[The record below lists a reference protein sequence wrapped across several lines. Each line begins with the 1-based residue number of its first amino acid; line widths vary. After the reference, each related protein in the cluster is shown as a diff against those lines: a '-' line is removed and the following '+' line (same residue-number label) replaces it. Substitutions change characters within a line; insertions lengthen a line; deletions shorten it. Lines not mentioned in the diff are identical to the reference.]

1 MWPKRVGAIVLA
13 AVLIAGALLLRRALD
28 DEGDDGAGSGG
39 DGPTTVVCI
48 PELEFACR
56 ALAAADDGVQ
66 LSIEDAGVTYE
77 RVAAEPDSAPDA
89 WVTLHPWPGMATR
102 AATLGGGD
110 DPFPSTV
117 AVAHGPFAAVGRTAR
132 WNSMAEHCGE
142 VTWRCIGE
150 VAGQPWS
157 SIGGDDAWG
166 VIKPSHADAARSASG
181 LLSFAVIVADYW
193 GSTDFTGA
201 DLENDDAFLSWL
213 GRLEASIPTYGDA
226 ANTPL
231 DILLAQ
237 PRIDIVQTT
246 AAEVTE
252 KAGTQRDQ
260 LETGGPT
267 EPVAEVVVTGAEAD
281 AVGRQLLSLGTALDP
296 WTYDPNGQPAQPSG
310 TGLPSADVMIALRDL
325 WQGVARR

>member
-1 MWPKRVGAIVLA
+1 VWAKRVGAIVLA
-13 AVLIAGALLLRRALD
+13 AVLIAGGLLLRRALD
-28 DEGDDGAGSGG
+28 DDDDGGASGG
-39 DGPTTVVCI
+39 GGTTTVVCI
-48 PELEFACR
+48 PELESACR
-56 ALAAADDGVQ
+56 ALAAADDDVQ
-66 LSIEDAGVTYE
+66 LSIEGAGVTYE
-77 RVAAEPDSAPDA
+77 RVAADPASAPDA

-102 AATLGGGD
+102 AATLGGGE
-110 DPFPSTV
+110 DPFPSTM

-132 WNSMAEHCGE
+132 WNAMAERCGG

-157 SIGGDDAWG
+157 SIGGENAWG
-166 VIKPSHADAARSASG
+166 VVKPSHADAARSASG
-181 LLSFAVIVADYW
+181 LLSFAVIVSDYW
-193 GSTDFTGA
+193 GSTDFTGT

-213 GRLEASIPTYGDA
+213 NRLEAAIPTYGDA

-252 KAGTQRDQ
+252 KAGTQRDE
-260 LETGGPT
+260 LETGGPA
-267 EPVAEVVVTGAEAD
+267 EPLAEVVVAGAEAETV
-281 AVGRQLLSLGTALDP
+281 ARRILSLGTALDP
-296 WTYDPNGQPAQPSG
+296 WTYDPNGQPTQPSG